1 VAKTAACNPKTA
13 IMKFCFSVSLCCF
26 LFFVV
31 LSLNRC
37 AIPESPA
44 EPTWAVGFTVPVV
57 NSDYTL
63 QRFFTRANDRKIVVL
78 PNGEVR
84 YTYDSIFVG
93 LVIPDSIRRLIQ
105 QGSPLL
111 RDSLSVPFEI
121 NPIELSGFR
130 SVRALSG
137 DANPVLA
144 ISFINGL
151 RVPHTLRARVVSVNN
166 DRQTNIALRP
176 TGQTTDTLVFRVSA
190 PSDTLI
196 RQYTKQNSNASDF
209 VLNIPQDIRIAGRAT
224 IDTASIR
231 RADTL
236 TSRFRFVLDIPIAL
250 RLDTLLATDTAEIT
264 TPIDAQDI
272 DSLRL
277 DAVSENGTPL
287 NFLNTVLLYRDSTVR
302 VGSTTRTI
310 LIPIRYADGRAFRL
324 PQRAE
329 KLSIAAAPVNTSD
342 SLSSG
347 ITTTTQTFFLNREE
361 IRLLKTAT
369 RYTTVLEIDSR
380 RTSVAIPVKIRNTDK
395 LNFKIIASGRI
406 FVNR

>member
-1 VAKTAACNPKTA
+1 
-13 IMKFCFSVSLCCF
+13 
-26 LFFVV
+26 
-31 LSLNRC
+31 
-37 AIPESPA
+37 
-44 EPTWAVGFTVPVV
+44 VPVV